1 MIKRVISADN
11 VMETALV
18 RPLLVERE
26 SNSWTLKVFTS
37 LPQCYVWSHLS
48 FITDFVLTK
57 MIISILIHV
66 VNVLH
71 LTSPAGRPFVTPWHS
86 ITRELSLCGNLSR
99 AQRRVSVTAQLAPR
113 AGRPQVAT
121 AGTVSF
127 HSDLPPAEPQLETPG
142 SPPERGPMVSPLGDS
157 YRWQQCMAPQCTWHT
172 STKHFTE
179 VPEVFSRGSPSP
191 KATTVPLPQSNKI
204 NIKSFGDC
212 VSWSNIFT
220 RERGRVLLFE
230 PR

>member
-1 MIKRVISADN
+1 MVSGI
-11 VMETALV
+11 
-18 RPLLVERE
+18 P
-26 SNSWTLKVFTS
+26 
-37 LPQCYVWSHLS
+37 
-48 FITDFVLTK
+48 FVTN
-57 MIISILIHV
+57 IIIRILIHV

-127 HSDLPPAEPQLETPG
+127 HSDLPPGEPQLETPG

-157 YRWQQCMAPQCTWHT
+157 YRWQKCTAPQWNQALLQGATHLQRPLLRR
-172 STKHFTE
+172 SFT
-179 VPEVFSRGSPSP
+179 PA
-191 KATTVPLPQSNKI
+191 KLT
-204 NIKSFGDC
+204 
-212 VSWSNIFT
+212 
-220 RERGRVLLFE
+220 
-230 PR
+230 

>member
-71 LTSPAGRPFVTPWHS
+71 LISPAGRPFVTPWHS
-86 ITRELSLCGNLSR
+86 ITRDLSLCGNLSR

-113 AGRPQVAT
+113 AGGPQVAT

-127 HSDLPPAEPQLETPG
+127 HSDLPPLVSAQ
-142 SPPERGPMVSPLGDS
+142 PPWGAP
-157 YRWQQCMAPQCTWHT
+157 RWEGQWCHHWATVTGGRSVRHRNG
-172 STKHFTE
+172 TKHFC
-179 VPEVFSRGSPSP
+179 RGQPISKGHYCDAPS
-191 KATTVPLPQSNKI
+191 LRQN
-204 NIKSFGDC
+204 
-212 VSWSNIFT
+212 
-220 RERGRVLLFE
+220 
-230 PR
+230 

>member
-71 LTSPAGRPFVTPWHS
+71 LISPAGRPFVTPWHS

-113 AGRPQVAT
+113 AGGPQVAT
-121 AGTVSF
+121 GGTVRI
-127 HSDLPPAEPQLETPG
+127 HSDTGSLLRASNHPGERPAERANGVTTGRQLQ
-142 SPPERGPMVSPLGDS
+142 VAPL
-157 YRWQQCMAPQCTWHT
+157 QCRRKI
-172 STKHFTE
+172 TKQL
-179 VPEVFSRGSPSP
+179 SRGSPSP
-191 KATTVPLPQSNKI
+191 KATTTAPSPRSSKI
-204 NIKSFGDC
+204 NIKAKGSFFCD
-212 VSWSNIFT
+212 
-220 RERGRVLLFE
+220 
-230 PR
+230 